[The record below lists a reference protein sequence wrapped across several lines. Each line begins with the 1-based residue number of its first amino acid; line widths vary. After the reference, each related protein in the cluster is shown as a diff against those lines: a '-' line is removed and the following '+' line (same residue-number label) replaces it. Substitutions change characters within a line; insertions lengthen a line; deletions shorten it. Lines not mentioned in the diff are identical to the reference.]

1 MGTVNPLHIALNF
14 YLWDKLLNMAQ
25 RFSIIIPVYNRPQ
38 EVEELLESLT
48 NSDEKPLEII
58 IVEDGSSISCRE
70 VVDKYNDLLPLKY
83 LQQSN
88 SGPGPARN
96 FGAQAAKGEYLIFLD
111 SDCLVPPTYL
121 TILKSALTKT
131 QTDCFGGPDRT
142 HQSFST
148 IQKAIGYSMTSP
160 LTTGG
165 IRGEKKKMDKFY
177 PRSFNL
183 GIKKSVF
190 EAVNGF
196 APMRFGEDLDLSM
209 RIIEAGYKT
218 CLIHEAFVYHKRR
231 NTFKSFYKQVYNS
244 GIARINLHLNH
255 PGTLKIV
262 HALPSLFVMG
272 HVVAGGL
279 IILFSGIAPMIFTL
293 LMLPPLLLFVD
304 AWMRCRNFATAIF
317 AVPASYTQLSG
328 YGIGF
333 LSAFWKRIILKQG
346 EFQRFK
352 NSFYK

>member
-1 MGTVNPLHIALNF
+1 MTS
-14 YLWDKLLNMAQ
+14 
-25 RFSIIIPVYNRPQ
+25 RFSIIIPVFNRPQ
-38 EVEELLESLT
+38 EVEELFESLT
-48 NSDEKPLEII
+48 NSDEQPYEVI
-58 IVEDGSSISCRE
+58 IVEDGSSVPCSD
-70 VVDKYNDLLPLKY
+70 VVDKYRALLTINY

-96 FGAQAAKGEYLIFLD
+96 FGAKAARGEYLIFLD

-121 TILKSALTKT
+121 TTINNALAKNKI
-131 QTDCFGGPDRT
+131 DCFGGPDRT
-142 HQSFST
+142 HHSFST

-165 IRGEKKKMDKFY
+165 IRGEKEKMDKFY
-177 PRSFNL
+177 PRSFNM

-196 APMRFGEDLDLSM
+196 ATMRFGEDLDLSM
-209 RIIEAGYKT
+209 RVMEAGYKT
-218 CLIHEAFVYHKRR
+218 CLIHDAYVYHKRR

-244 GIARINLHLNH
+244 GIARINLQIKH

-262 HALPSLFVMG
+262 HALPSLFVLG
-272 HVVAGGL
+272 HVVACGL
-279 IILFSGIAPMIFTL
+279 IVLLPALATMILTL
-293 LMLPPLLLFVD
+293 LMILPLLLFTD
-304 AWMRCRNFATAIF
+304 AWIRCKEFTTAIY
-317 AVPASYTQLSG
+317 AIPASYTQLAG

-333 LSAFWKRIILKQG
+333 MNAYWKRIILKQG

-352 NSFYK
+352 SSFYK